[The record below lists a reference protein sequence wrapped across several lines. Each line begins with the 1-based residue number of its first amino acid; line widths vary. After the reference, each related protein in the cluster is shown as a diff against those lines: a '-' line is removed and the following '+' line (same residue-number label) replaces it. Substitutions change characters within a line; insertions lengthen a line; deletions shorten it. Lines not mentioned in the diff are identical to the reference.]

1 MDPNKLKMYVHYQPT
16 YYHFHVHFCHSD
28 IESMSLQFT
37 KAHNFAQIVQN
48 IQFKSDYY
56 QQASLEYIIDKSHKL
71 YQAYLSE
78 YPDGPNIFA

>member
-1 MDPNKLKMYVHYQPT
+1 
-16 YYHFHVHFCHSD
+16 
-28 IESMSLQFT
+28 MSLQFT
-37 KAHNFAQIVQN
+37 KAHNFAQIIQN